1 MGTTRE
7 RPVFDSSIV
16 SAPVRKS
23 AQRQGQPALLTPPQA
38 SVETYEEQRP
48 MLGTERPVER
58 AFARWGEVDDAPSGL
73 IVARDARD
81 GITGKEPVPHG
92 TREHPLEQGPI
103 AVTGSRPPGGQQ
115 LRQKGLHAS
124 GRDLIES
131 ERAECAAQ

>member
-58 AFARWGEVDDAPSGL
+58 AFARWGALFAATQNVDKWRCEVATLWVCSNPAS
-73 IVARDARD
+73 I
-81 GITGKEPVPHG
+81 EP
-92 TREHPLEQGPI
+92 R
-103 AVTGSRPPGGQQ
+103 
-115 LRQKGLHAS
+115 
-124 GRDLIES
+124 
-131 ERAECAAQ
+131 